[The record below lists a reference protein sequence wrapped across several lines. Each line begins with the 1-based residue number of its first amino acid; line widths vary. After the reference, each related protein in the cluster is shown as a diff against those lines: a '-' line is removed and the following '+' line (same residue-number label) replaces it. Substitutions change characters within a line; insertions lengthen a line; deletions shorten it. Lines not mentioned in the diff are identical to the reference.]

1 MAAHGLDEHTMY
13 ATFEKRVVALARQYW
28 RKVILWQDGYDDKA
42 VPPAL
47 VNDVTLEYWKGWD
60 YLSSRWAQREG
71 FQLLVA
77 IHNYLDDNLN
87 WMKYWENDLSRW
99 VDDSPTGP
107 GAAAGHSGKLLQGG
121 EVCMWGEN
129 VNASNFMCRS
139 WPRGAAVA
147 ERLWSP
153 RDAGTVDEAAIRLQR
168 LTDRMLSRKLRVSP
182 MGVTHVDHCE
192 NFKDPYDD
200 DPDIVSPSFYKRG
213 ADLNES
219 IYTDMDRR
227 R

>member
-1 MAAHGLDEHTMY
+1 MFYVDPKYVPRRPYVRLHEA
-13 ATFEKRVVALARQYW
+13 RPLA
-28 RKVILWQDGYDDKA
+28 
-42 VPPAL
+42 
-47 VNDVTLEYWKGWD
+47 
-60 YLSSRWAQREG
+60 AQRPQAAQWPQAAQDPSG
-71 FQLLVA
+71 SARTRARFRFGRTCCCMV
-77 IHNYLDDNLN
+77 
-87 WMKYWENDLSRW
+87 MSPSGSGTRW
-99 VDDSPTGP
+99 PI
-107 GAAAGHSGKLLQGG
+107 
-121 EVCMWGEN
+121 
-129 VNASNFMCRS
+129 R
-139 WPRGAAVA
+139 PRGAAVA

-182 MGVTHVDHCE
+182 MGMTHVDHCE